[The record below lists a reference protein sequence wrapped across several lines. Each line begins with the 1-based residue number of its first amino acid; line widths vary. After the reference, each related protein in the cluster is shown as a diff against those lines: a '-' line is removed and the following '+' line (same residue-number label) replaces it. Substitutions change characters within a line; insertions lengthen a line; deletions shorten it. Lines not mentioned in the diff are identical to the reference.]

1 MPPGAE
7 PAPSDDAN
15 ESVDAPLPPDPPWR
29 RGRHGLLS
37 PTAVNPPWWKRRW
50 ARSLG
55 GGIAVLIVLGV
66 IASVVGGEGETTDLL
81 NNATTAL
88 DEGRWG
94 DAEATLTELIDLS
107 PEDVDTLAL
116 AYVNRAF
123 ALGNLGR
130 FEEAEPDLRAL
141 VELLPASD
149 ERAQFARDALKE
161 LGAD

>member
-1 MPPGAE
+1 
-7 PAPSDDAN
+7 
-15 ESVDAPLPPDPPWR
+15 
-29 RGRHGLLS
+29 
-37 PTAVNPPWWKRRW
+37 
-50 ARSLG
+50 
-55 GGIAVLIVLGV
+55 LGV

-149 ERAQFARDALKE
+149 ERA
-161 LGAD
+161 